1 MPRPEKQSINS
12 ISQACKELK
21 PWTSTGFLVVYTWAC
36 YLLKVLIKGIGVLP
50 PRNLQVIL
58 ILGQL
63 IPGER

>member
-12 ISQACKELK
+12 SSQACKELK
-21 PWTSTGFLVVYTWAC
+21 PWMSTGFLVVYTWAS
-36 YLLKVLIKGIGVLP
+36 YLVKVLIKGIGVLP